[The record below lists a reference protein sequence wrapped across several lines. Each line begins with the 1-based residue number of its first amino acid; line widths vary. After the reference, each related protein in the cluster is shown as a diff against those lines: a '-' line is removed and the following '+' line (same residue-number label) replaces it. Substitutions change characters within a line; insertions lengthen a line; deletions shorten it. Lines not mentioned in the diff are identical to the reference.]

1 MRCLNVR
8 RDASR
13 LRQQNRELRCTLRRN
28 LGSILGDIRP
38 LRTVISNYLWIET
51 RIMSVT
57 EQPSSALQFPALQ
70 PPRRY
75 LFGPGPS
82 MVHPRVY
89 EALSKP
95 IVGHLDPYFIQ
106 VMADVQ
112 QLLKT
117 AYGTS
122 DGATLVISGTGS
134 AGMEAAVTNF
144 VEPGAK
150 LTVFA
155 NGFFSDRLTE
165 MAKRNGAH
173 VVRFEKPWGDTFTDA
188 EAKEF
193 ISREKP
199 KVVAYVHAETSTG
212 ALQSGNAICAAAHES
227 GALVIADCVTSLG
240 GVPVEF
246 DHTGIDI
253 AYSCTQ
259 KGLSSPPG
267 LSPMAM
273 SPRAMEWLR
282 ARTTPSRSWYLD
294 LKLIHDY
301 STVSHRYHHTAP
313 ISMFYAL
320 REALLVI
327 NDEGIENRW
336 ERHRRSNRS
345 FVKGIEAMGL
355 RMHVPEEH
363 RIATLNTVCVPAG
376 IDEAKVRKRLL
387 DGPGIEI
394 AGGFGPLAGKV
405 FRIGVM
411 GPLATEDNVQFFLK
425 EFKKAL
431 SAEGYSI

>member
-1 MRCLNVR
+1 
-8 RDASR
+8 
-13 LRQQNRELRCTLRRN
+13 
-28 LGSILGDIRP
+28 
-38 LRTVISNYLWIET
+38 
-51 RIMSVT
+51 MSAL
-57 EQPSSALQFPALQ
+57 EQASSALQFPALK

-95 IVGHLDPYFIQ
+95 IVGHLDAYFIQ
-106 VMADVQ
+106 VMGDVQ

-117 AYGTS
+117 AYGTTS
-122 DGATLVISGTGS
+122 GATLTISGTGS
-134 AGMEAAVTNF
+134 AGMEAAVANF
-144 VEPGAK
+144 VEPGTKVA
-150 LTVFA
+150 VFA
-155 NGFFSDRLTE
+155 NGYFSDRLTE
-165 MAKRNGAH
+165 MAKRHGAN
-173 VVRFEKPWGDTFTDA
+173 VVRFEKAWGETYTED
-188 EAKEF
+188 EAREF
-193 ISREKP
+193 IQREKP

-212 ALQSGNAICAAAHES
+212 ALQSGGAICAAAHQA

-246 DHTGIDI
+246 DQTGIDV

-259 KGLSSPPG
+259 KGLSCPPG

-273 SPRAMEWLR
+273 SARAMEFLNAR
-282 ARTTPSRSWYLD
+282 ATPPRSWYLD

-327 NDEGIENRW
+327 AEEGIENRW
-336 ERHRRSNRS
+336 ERHRRSNQA

-355 RMHVPEEH
+355 HMHVPAEH
-363 RIATLNTVCVPAG
+363 RIATLNTVCVPSG
-376 IDEAKVRKRLL
+376 VDEAKVRKLLL

-411 GPLATEDNVQFFLK
+411 GPLATQENVQFFLK
-425 EFKKAL
+425 EFHQALKA
-431 SAEGYSI
+431 AGYSN

>member
-1 MRCLNVR
+1 MS
-8 RDASR
+8 AIGQESS
-13 LRQQNRELRCTLRRN
+13 TLH
-28 LGSILGDIRP
+28 
-38 LRTVISNYLWIET
+38 
-51 RIMSVT
+51 
-57 EQPSSALQFPALQ
+57 FPALQ

-89 EALSKP
+89 EALAKP

-117 AYGTS
+117 TFGTN

-134 AGMEAAVTNF
+134 AGMEAAVANF
-144 VEPGAK
+144 VEPGSTLA
-150 LTVFA
+150 VFA
-155 NGFFSDRLTE
+155 NGYFSDRLTE
-165 MAKRNGAH
+165 MARRNGAN
-173 VVRFEKPWGDTFTDA
+173 VVRFEKPWGDTFTDY
-188 EAKEF
+188 EVREF

-212 ALQSGNAICAAAHES
+212 ALQPGQAICAAAHDA

-246 DHTGIDI
+246 DQTGIDI

-259 KGLSSPPG
+259 KGLSCPPG

-273 SPRAMEWLR
+273 SPGAMDWLR
-282 ARTTPSRSWYLD
+282 ARSTPSRSWYLD
-294 LKLIHDY
+294 LKLIYDY

-327 NDEGIENRW
+327 AEEGIENRW
-336 ERHRRSNRS
+336 ERHRRCHKS

-363 RIATLNTVCVPAG
+363 RIATLNTVRVPEG

-411 GPLATEDNVQFFLK
+411 GPLATDDNLQFFLK

-431 SAEGYSI
+431 SA

>member
-1 MRCLNVR
+1 
-8 RDASR
+8 
-13 LRQQNRELRCTLRRN
+13 
-28 LGSILGDIRP
+28 
-38 LRTVISNYLWIET
+38 
-51 RIMSVT
+51 MSVI
-57 EQPSSALQFPALQ
+57 EQENTAHHFPALQ

-106 VMADVQ
+106 VMGDVQ

-117 AYGTS
+117 PFGTT

-134 AGMEAAVTNF
+134 AGMEAAVANF

-150 LTVFA
+150 FAVFA
-155 NGFFSDRLTE
+155 NGFFSDRLAE
-165 MAKRNGAH
+165 MAKRHGAN
-173 VVRFEKPWGDTFTDA
+173 VVRFEKLWGETYTPD
-188 EAKEF
+188 EAREF
-193 ISREKP
+193 IRREKP
-199 KVVAYVHAETSTG
+199 KVVAYVQAETSSG
-212 ALQSGNAICAAAHES
+212 ALQSGHAICAAAHDA

-246 DHTGIDI
+246 DKTGIDV

-259 KGLSSPPG
+259 KGLSCPPG
-267 LSPMAM
+267 LSPMAI
-273 SPRAMEWLR
+273 SPRAMDWLR
-282 ARTTPSRSWYLD
+282 ARTSPVRSWYFD
-294 LKLIHDY
+294 LKLIYDY

-327 NDEGIENRW
+327 AEEGIENRW
-336 ERHRRSNRS
+336 ERHRRCHKS
-345 FVKGIEAMGL
+345 FVKGLEAMGL
-355 RMHVPEEH
+355 RMHVPEAH
-363 RIATLNTVCVPAG
+363 RIATLNTVGVPKG
-376 IDEAKVRKRLL
+376 VDEAKVRKRLL
-387 DGPGIEI
+387 DEPGIEI
-394 AGGFGPLAGKV
+394 AGGFGPLAGKI

-425 EFKKAL
+425 EFRKIL

>member
-1 MRCLNVR
+1 MS
-8 RDASR
+8 AIGQESS
-13 LRQQNRELRCTLRRN
+13 TLH
-28 LGSILGDIRP
+28 
-38 LRTVISNYLWIET
+38 
-51 RIMSVT
+51 
-57 EQPSSALQFPALQ
+57 FPALE
-70 PPRRY
+70 PPHRY

-89 EALSKP
+89 DALAKP

-106 VMADVQ
+106 VMTDVQ

-117 AYGTS
+117 AFGTN

-134 AGMEAAVTNF
+134 AGMEAAVANF
-144 VEPGAK
+144 VEPGSK
-150 LTVFA
+150 LAVFA
-155 NGFFSDRLTE
+155 NGYFSDRLTE
-165 MAKRNGAH
+165 MASRNGAN
-173 VVRFEKPWGDTFTDA
+173 VVRFEKPWGDTFTDY
-188 EAKEF
+188 EVREF

-212 ALQSGNAICAAAHES
+212 ALQPGQAICAAAHDA

-246 DHTGIDI
+246 DQTGIDI

-259 KGLSSPPG
+259 KGLSCPPG

-273 SPRAMEWLR
+273 SPGAMDWLR
-282 ARTTPSRSWYLD
+282 ARSTPSRSWYLD

-327 NDEGIENRW
+327 AEEGIENRW
-336 ERHRRSNRS
+336 ERHRRCHKS
-345 FVKGIEAMGL
+345 FVEGIEAMGL

-363 RIATLNTVCVPAG
+363 RIATLNTVRVREDV
-376 IDEAKVRKRLL
+376 DEAKMRKRLL

-431 SAEGYSI
+431 NA

>member
-1 MRCLNVR
+1 MS
-8 RDASR
+8 AIGQESS
-13 LRQQNRELRCTLRRN
+13 TLH
-28 LGSILGDIRP
+28 
-38 LRTVISNYLWIET
+38 
-51 RIMSVT
+51 
-57 EQPSSALQFPALQ
+57 FPALE
-70 PPRRY
+70 PPHRY

-89 EALSKP
+89 EALAKP

-117 AYGTS
+117 TFGTN

-134 AGMEAAVTNF
+134 AGMEAAVANF
-144 VEPGAK
+144 VEPGSTLA
-150 LTVFA
+150 VFA
-155 NGFFSDRLTE
+155 NGYFSDRLTE
-165 MAKRNGAH
+165 MARRNGAN
-173 VVRFEKPWGDTFTDA
+173 VVRFEKPWGDTFTDY
-188 EAKEF
+188 EVREF

-212 ALQSGNAICAAAHES
+212 ALQPGQAICAAAHDA

-246 DHTGIDI
+246 DQTGIDI

-259 KGLSSPPG
+259 KGLSCPPG

-273 SPRAMEWLR
+273 SPGAMDWLR
-282 ARTTPSRSWYLD
+282 ARSTPSRSWYLD

-327 NDEGIENRW
+327 AEEGIENRW
-336 ERHRRSNRS
+336 ERHRRCHKS
-345 FVKGIEAMGL
+345 FVKGIEATGL

-363 RIATLNTVCVPAG
+363 RIATLNTVRVPEG
-376 IDEAKVRKRLL
+376 VDEAKVRKRLL

-431 SAEGYSI
+431 SA

>member
-1 MRCLNVR
+1 M
-8 RDASR
+8 S
-13 LRQQNRELRCTLRRN
+13 T
-28 LGSILGDIRP
+28 
-38 LRTVISNYLWIET
+38 IEQT
-51 RIMSVT
+51 A
-57 EQPSSALQFPALQ
+57 ALPFPALK
-70 PPRRY
+70 PPHRF
-75 LFGPGPS
+75 LFGPGPT

-106 VMADVQ
+106 VMGDVQ

-117 AYGTS
+117 AFGTT

-134 AGMEAAVTNF
+134 AGMEATVANF

-150 LTVFA
+150 FAIFA
-155 NGFFSDRLTE
+155 NGYFSDRLTE
-165 MAKRNGAH
+165 MAKRQGAS
-173 VVRFEKPWGDTFTDA
+173 VVRFEKGWGETFTED
-188 EAKEF
+188 EATEF
-193 ISREKP
+193 IRREKP
-199 KVVAYVHAETSTG
+199 NVVAYVHAETSTG
-212 ALQSGNAICAAAHES
+212 ALQSGRAVCSAAHDA
-227 GALVIADCVTSLG
+227 GALAIADCVTSLG

-246 DHTGIDI
+246 DRTGIDV

-259 KGLSSPPG
+259 KGLSCPPG
-267 LSPMAM
+267 LSPIAM
-273 SPRAMEWLR
+273 SQRAMDFLS

-294 LKLIHDY
+294 LKLIRDY

-327 NDEGIENRW
+327 AEEGIENRW
-336 ERHRRSNRS
+336 ERHRSSHRS

-355 RMHVPEEH
+355 RMYVPEAH
-363 RIATLNTVCVPAG
+363 RITTLNTVCVPEG
-376 IDEAKVRKRLL
+376 MDEAKVRRRLL
-387 DGPGIEI
+387 DEPGIEI

-411 GPLATEDNVQFFLK
+411 GPLATDDNVQFFLK
-425 EFKKAL
+425 EFKKIL

>member
-1 MRCLNVR
+1 
-8 RDASR
+8 
-13 LRQQNRELRCTLRRN
+13 
-28 LGSILGDIRP
+28 
-38 LRTVISNYLWIET
+38 
-51 RIMSVT
+51 MSAI
-57 EQPSSALQFPALQ
+57 EQPQPATLQFPALA

-117 AYGTS
+117 AYGTN

-134 AGMEAAVTNF
+134 AGMEAAVANF
-144 VEPGAK
+144 VEPGSK
-150 LTVFA
+150 LAVFA
-155 NGFFSDRLTE
+155 NGYFSDRLTE
-165 MAKRNGAH
+165 MAKRNGAN
-173 VVRFEKPWGDTFTDA
+173 VVRFEKAWGETYTDD
-188 EAKEF
+188 EARDF
-193 ISREKP
+193 IAREKP

-212 ALQSGNAICAAAHES
+212 ALQSGQAICTAAHEA

-246 DHTGIDI
+246 DRTGIDI

-259 KGLSSPPG
+259 KGLSCPPG

-273 SPRAMEWLR
+273 SQRAMDYLS

-320 REALLVI
+320 REALLVVAE
-327 NDEGIENRW
+327 EGIENRW
-336 ERHRRSNRS
+336 ERHRRCHKA

-355 RMHVPEEH
+355 RMHVPEAH

-376 IDEAKVRKRLL
+376 VDEAKVRKHLL
-387 DGPGIEI
+387 SGPGIEI

-425 EFKKAL
+425 EFQKAL
-431 SAEGYSI
+431 NAEGYSKS

>member
-1 MRCLNVR
+1 
-8 RDASR
+8 
-13 LRQQNRELRCTLRRN
+13 
-28 LGSILGDIRP
+28 
-38 LRTVISNYLWIET
+38 
-51 RIMSVT
+51 MSAT
-57 EQPSSALQFPALQ
+57 EQESSARHFPALQ

-106 VMADVQ
+106 VMGDVQ

-117 AYGTS
+117 AFGTN

-134 AGMEAAVTNF
+134 AGMEAAVANF
-144 VEPGAK
+144 VEPETKIA
-150 LTVFA
+150 VFA
-155 NGFFSDRLTE
+155 NGYFSDRLTE
-165 MAKRNGAH
+165 MAKRHGAN
-173 VVRFEKPWGDTFTDA
+173 VVRFEKLWGETFTEE

-193 ISREKP
+193 IRGEKP

-212 ALQSGNAICAAAHES
+212 ALQSGQAICAAAHDA

-240 GVPVEF
+240 GVPVKF
-246 DHTGIDI
+246 DQTGIDV

-259 KGLSSPPG
+259 KGLSCPPG

-273 SPRAMEWLR
+273 SPRAMDWLR
-282 ARTTPSRSWYLD
+282 ARTSPSRSWYLD

-327 NDEGIENRW
+327 AEEGIENRW
-336 ERHRRSNRS
+336 DRHRHCHKS
-345 FVKGIEAMGL
+345 FVQGIEAMGL
-355 RMHVPEEH
+355 RMHVPEGH
-363 RIATLNTVCVPAG
+363 RIATLNTVCVPKG
-376 IDEAKVRKRLL
+376 VDEAKVRRRLL
-387 DGPGIEI
+387 DEPGIEI
-394 AGGFGPLAGKV
+394 AGGFGPLAGKI

-411 GPLATEDNVQFFLK
+411 GPLATEEKVHFFLK
-425 EFKKAL
+425 EFSKAL
-431 SAEGYSI
+431 NAEGYSI

>member
-1 MRCLNVR
+1 M
-8 RDASR
+8 S
-13 LRQQNRELRCTLRRN
+13 
-28 LGSILGDIRP
+28 
-38 LRTVISNYLWIET
+38 TVEQ
-51 RIMSVT
+51 VT
-57 EQPSSALQFPALQ
+57 PAVQFPALQ

-75 LFGPGPS
+75 LFGPGPT

-106 VMADVQ
+106 VMTDVQ

-117 AYGTS
+117 AYGTQA
-122 DGATLVISGTGS
+122 GATLVISGTGS
-134 AGMEAAVTNF
+134 AGMEAAVVNF
-144 VEPGAK
+144 VEPGTKIAI
-150 LTVFA
+150 FA
-155 NGFFSDRLTE
+155 NGYFSDRLTE
-165 MAKRNGAH
+165 MAKRNGAD
-173 VVRFEKPWGDTFTDA
+173 VARFEKAWGETYSDE
-188 EAKEF
+188 EAREF
-193 ISREKP
+193 IHREKP

-212 ALQSGNAICAAAHES
+212 ALQSGRAICAAAHEA

-240 GVPVEF
+240 GLPVEF
-246 DHTGIDI
+246 DQTGMDI

-259 KGLSSPPG
+259 KGLSCPPG

-282 ARTTPSRSWYLD
+282 GRTAPSRSWYLD

-320 REALLVI
+320 REALLVVA
-327 NDEGIENRW
+327 DEGIEKRW
-336 ERHRRSNRS
+336 ERHRRCHQF

-355 RMHVPEEH
+355 GMHVPEEH
-363 RIATLNTVCVPAG
+363 RIPTLNTVCVPKG
-376 IDEAKVRKRLL
+376 VDEAKVRKRLL
-387 DGPGIEI
+387 DDAGIEI

-425 EFKKAL
+425 EFGKAL
-431 SAEGYSI
+431 KAEGYST

>member
-1 MRCLNVR
+1 MS
-8 RDASR
+8 A
-13 LRQQNRELRCTLRRN
+13 
-28 LGSILGDIRP
+28 
-38 LRTVISNYLWIET
+38 IEQAT
-51 RIMSVT
+51 PAI
-57 EQPSSALQFPALQ
+57 QFPALA

-95 IVGHLDPYFIQ
+95 IVGHLDAYFIQ
-106 VMADVQ
+106 VMSDVQ
-112 QLLKT
+112 ELLKT
-117 AYGTS
+117 AFGTT

-134 AGMEAAVTNF
+134 AGMEAAVANF
-144 VEPGAK
+144 VETGANFA
-150 LTVFA
+150 VFA
-155 NGFFSDRLTE
+155 NGYFSDRLTE
-165 MAKRNGAH
+165 MAKRHGAN
-173 VVRFEKPWGDTFTDA
+173 VVRFEKAWGETYTDD
-188 EAKEF
+188 EAREF
-193 ISREKP
+193 IRREKP
-199 KVVAYVHAETSTG
+199 AVVAFVHAETSTG
-212 ALQSGNAICAAAHES
+212 ALQSGQAICAAAHEA
-227 GALVIADCVTSLG
+227 GALVIGDCVTSLG

-246 DHTGIDI
+246 DKTGIDV

-259 KGLSSPPG
+259 KGLSCPPG

-282 ARTTPSRSWYLD
+282 ARTSPVPSWYFD

-327 NDEGIENRW
+327 AEEGIENRW
-336 ERHRRSNRS
+336 ERHRRCHKS

-355 RMHVPEEH
+355 RMHVPAEH
-363 RIATLNTVCVPAG
+363 RIATLNTVCVPNG
-376 IDEAKVRKRLL
+376 VDEAKVRKRLL
-387 DGPGIEI
+387 DEPGIEI

-411 GPLATEDNVQFFLK
+411 GPLATEENVQFFLK
-425 EFKKAL
+425 EFKRAI
-431 SAEGYSI
+431 G